1 MKKSRLNLY
10 LNSPVAEA
18 LKAYCQKQGYSY
30 GEALEP
36 IIWHYFQSFAPT
48 GAPPQTQSSNH
59 NRTDIDNV
67 TMPIVDRKETIDNI
81 STPIDDRKETIDN
94 VTMPIDEEP
103 MPMPEPDSYRPQSQG
118 ERYVTRT
125 LHH

>member
-48 GAPPQTQSSNH
+48 GAPPQT
-59 NRTDIDNV
+59 TAPEIDDIS
-67 TMPIVDRKETIDNI
+67 MPIVDREETIDNI
-81 STPIDDRKETIDN
+81 
-94 VTMPIDEEP
+94 TMPIDEEP
-103 MPMPEPDSYRPQSQG
+103 MPIDDISMPMPEPDSYQPQG
-118 ERYVTRT
+118 GKRYATRT

>member
-10 LNSPVAEA
+10 LNSIVADA

-67 TMPIVDRKETIDNI
+67 TMPIVDRKETIDN
-81 STPIDDRKETIDN
+81 
-94 VTMPIDEEP
+94 VAMPIDEEP
-103 MPMPEPDSYRPQSQG
+103 MPIDDISMPMPEPDSYQPQGQG
-118 ERYVTRT
+118 GKRYAIRT

>member
-1 MKKSRLNLY
+1 MKKSRINLY
-10 LNSPVAEA
+10 LSNPVAKA

-48 GAPPQTQSSNH
+48 GAPPQTQTIIND
-59 NRTDIDNV
+59 NRANIDDNRDSIDNTAKNIDDV
-67 TMPIVDRKETIDNI
+67 MMPID
-81 STPIDDRKETIDN
+81 STE
-94 VTMPIDEEP
+94 MPIDEEP
-103 MPMPEPDSYRPQSQG
+103 MPMPEMPEPDSYQG
-118 ERYVTRT
+118 GKRYATRT